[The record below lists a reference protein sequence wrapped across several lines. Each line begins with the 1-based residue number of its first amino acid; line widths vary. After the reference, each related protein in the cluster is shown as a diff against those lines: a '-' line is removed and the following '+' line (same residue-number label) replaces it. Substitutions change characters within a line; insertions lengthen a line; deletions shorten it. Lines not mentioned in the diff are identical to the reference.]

1 MASTSDLASVYHY
14 TDMAG
19 LLGIVSTGEL
29 RATEASGMN
38 DPMEVGGG
46 LTRIRSWLELR
57 SDDPTARDIL
67 ENVLPDADP
76 FPALSFVLSASLD
89 RDDATQWRL
98 YGDGGDGSC
107 IELDATKRL
116 SIRTFTKLLHERDL
130 SLKTGLPKKK
140 ALERG
145 VKPPYVRGW
154 FNVASVTPWTLATY
168 EDGDVDAKL
177 SSLLDEASSEFM
189 AASSAPPEYEEAW
202 IDAKQRILDQIAHL
216 AGTFKGASWVHEREA
231 RIVATLIRSNPHSQ
245 FRSSRYGLVQYVRL
259 AEHTAGTS
267 HTIARKGTWR
277 VPIKSVTLGPRQNF
291 DLAAPSV
298 RALLSRYGY
307 KSAIDGETYDDMT
320 ERVLVR
326 RSDAS
331 LR

>member
-177 SSLLDEASSEFM
+177 SSLLDEPPASSWRPVPLHPSTKRPGSTRSS
-189 AASSAPPEYEEAW
+189 ASSTKSRTLLAPSKGRAGCTS
-202 IDAKQRILDQIAHL
+202 AKPASSPHL
-216 AGTFKGASWVHEREA
+216 SDRTRTASSGVPGT
-231 RIVATLIRSNPHSQ
+231 
-245 FRSSRYGLVQYVRL
+245 LVQYVRL